1 MTQSAPTNNVSKC
14 VWESVAMKMIVAFF
28 ADESGAT
35 AVEYAL
41 IAAVIGL
48 GVVVGLGAIRDGL
61 NDHFNNV
68 ADGLA
73 E

>member
-1 MTQSAPTNNVSKC
+1 
-14 VWESVAMKMIVAFF
+14 MKTIVAFF

-48 GVVVGLGAIRDGL
+48 GIVVGVGAIRDGINNHL
-61 NDHFNNV
+61 NNV
-68 ADGLA
+68 AGNLSQ
-73 E
+73 

>member
-1 MTQSAPTNNVSKC
+1 
-14 VWESVAMKMIVAFF
+14 MKSIVAFF
-28 ADESGAT
+28 ADDSGAT
-35 AVEYAL
+35 AIEYAL

-48 GVVVGLGAIRDGL
+48 GLVVGLGSIRDGL

-73 E
+73 EQ